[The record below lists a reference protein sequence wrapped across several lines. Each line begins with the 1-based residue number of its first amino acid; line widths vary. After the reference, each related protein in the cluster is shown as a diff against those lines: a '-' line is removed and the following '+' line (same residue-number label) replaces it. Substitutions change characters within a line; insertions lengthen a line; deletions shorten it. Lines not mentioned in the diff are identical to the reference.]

1 MKHLSYFLFP
11 PFLLV
16 IGVILI
22 GISMYSFLSGID
34 YSILREDYGPLVGA
48 AGFAMFG
55 LMLTTFRT
63 RFTIDTASRKIV
75 KEYRV
80 FGLLLS
86 KDQIRI
92 PKQAKQVIIMQKTK
106 TGKRYVQAVVGF
118 GYRLKSYDIFFDS
131 EKGLVRI
138 MNTDY
143 ERSLKIAGFIKEE
156 LGIDYILQ

>member
-22 GISMYSFLSGID
+22 GISIYSFLSGID
-34 YSILREDYGPLVGA
+34 YSTLSEDYGPLVGA

-63 RFTIDTASRKIV
+63 RFTIDTASLKIV

-106 TGKRYVQAVVGF
+106 TGKRYIQAVVGF

-131 EKGLVRI
+131 DKGLVRI
-138 MNTDY
+138 MNTDH
-143 ERSLKIAGFIKEE
+143 ERALKIAGFIKEQ
-156 LGIDYILQ
+156 LSIDYILR

>member
-22 GISMYSFLSGID
+22 GISIYSFLSGID

-63 RFTIDTASRKIV
+63 RFTIDTASPKIV

-118 GYRLKSYDIFFDS
+118 GYRLKSYDIFFESD
-131 EKGLVRI
+131 KGLVRI

-143 ERSLKIAGFIKEE
+143 ERSMKIAGFIKEE
-156 LGIDYILQ
+156 LGIDYILR

>member
-16 IGVILI
+16 IGIILI
-22 GISMYSFLSGID
+22 GISIYSFLSGID
-34 YSILREDYGPLVGA
+34 YSTLSEDYGPLVGA

-55 LMLTTFRT
+55 LMLTTLRT
-63 RFTIDTASRKIV
+63 RFTIDTASLKIV

-106 TGKRYVQAVVGF
+106 TGKRYIQAVVGF

-131 EKGLVRI
+131 DKGLVRI
-138 MNTDY
+138 MNTDH
-143 ERSLKIAGFIKEE
+143 ERALKIAGFIKEQ
-156 LGIDYILQ
+156 LSIDYILR